1 MRTPTNEPVGTLLV
15 DKPAGPTSH
24 DIVDRARRALGERR
38 IGHAGTLDPFA
49 TGLLLLCAGRAT
61 RLVEY
66 LHLLPKTYDAELR
79 LGAETETHDPEGA
92 TTRVSEAWRE
102 LGKGRLSRALAERA
116 ARREQRPPAFSAKRV
131 GGRRAHEAARRG
143 ETPALEPARVRVHR
157 WKLVAFEPPLVRLK
171 LVVSTGTYVRALA
184 RDLGRDLGCYAHLAA
199 LRRTAIGPFDV
210 GAAVSPGRLEREGRA
225 LLERRRG
232 TAWLSPARILAW
244 LPRRDL
250 EEAEAARVRS
260 GSPVPEGRVRAPEPG
275 AGPDAGGAA
284 GAEGADALPVALL
297 YGGRLLAVARR
308 EKGVLR
314 PVKVFPRA

>member
-1 MRTPTNEPVGTLLV
+1 MRTPRDDPVGALLL

-24 DIVDRARRALGERR
+24 DMVDRARRALGMRR

-49 TGLLLLCAGRAT
+49 TGLLLLCVGRAT

-66 LHLLPKTYDAELR
+66 LHLLPKTYEAELR

-102 LGKGRLSRALAERA
+102 LGEERMRRALAATA
-116 ARREQRPPAFSAKRV
+116 ARREQRPPVFSAKRV

-143 ETPALEPARVRVHR
+143 ENPALEPVPVRVHR
-157 WKLVAFEPPLVRLK
+157 CELVEFDPPTARLD

-184 RDLGRDLGCYAHLAA
+184 RDLGRDLGCYAHLSA

-210 GAAVSPGRLEREGRA
+210 RAAVSAGRLEREGRA
-225 LLERRRG
+225 LLERERG
-232 TAWLSPARILAW
+232 TAWLSPARTLAW

-250 EEAEAARVRS
+250 DEVEAARVGA
-260 GSPVPEGRVRAPEPG
+260 GSPIPEGRVRPPEEG
-275 AGPDAGGAA
+275 AGPYPGPAGVEA
-284 GAEGADALPVALL
+284 GDRLPVALL
-297 YGGRLLAVARR
+297 HGERLLAVARR
-308 EKGVLR
+308 ERGDLR
-314 PVKVFPRA
+314 PAKVFAGA